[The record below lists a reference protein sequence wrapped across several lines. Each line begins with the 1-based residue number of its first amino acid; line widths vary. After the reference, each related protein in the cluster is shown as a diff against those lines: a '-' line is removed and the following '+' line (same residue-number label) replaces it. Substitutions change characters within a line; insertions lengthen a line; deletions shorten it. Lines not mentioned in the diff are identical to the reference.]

1 MDGWNGKENPEIG
14 PYKYVQVI
22 ADNNMQSDSTGERQT
37 STEGAGTNGLKRKKN
52 QLKPPILYKKY
63 IKIDHTLHVKWKTIK
78 FLGKNLERNLQ
89 DSGLGKEF
97 LDL

>member
-1 MDGWNGKENPEIG
+1 
-14 PYKYVQVI
+14 
-22 ADNNMQSDSTGERQT
+22 MQSDSTGERQT

-78 FLGKNLERNLQ
+78 FQEKFERNLQ
-89 DSGLGKEF
+89 DSGLGKSF